1 MNEAA
6 KEKDRLEQKQRAV
19 RKEREKNNIEFK
31 PSYFKTYLNPEDD
44 QEYFVYNHLYF
55 EEDYKN
61 QKWDRLPDIYN
72 DN

>member
-44 QEYFVYNHLYF
+44 
-55 EEDYKN
+55 
-61 QKWDRLPDIYN
+61 
-72 DN
+72 